1 MIIDSD
7 LLKRLEK
14 LSSLKLDDKAR
25 EELINDF
32 ADILNFVDNLNEIDT
47 KNLDIKI
54 QDYTPL
60 RNDEPI
66 KSNVIDDVLKN
77 APVASEHFF
86 LVPKIIE

>member
-66 KSNVIDDVLKN
+66 KSNVIDEVLKN
-77 APVASEHFF
+77 APAASEHFF

>member
-77 APVASEHFF
+77 APAASEHFF